1 MSAEAMRRIGD
12 RRAHV
17 RLEVVGVLWGTL
29 EFMKRARV
37 INVNDTGALIASSV
51 PIPPDSVQTIHMTLE
66 GHNIA
71 VDARV
76 CHLRSGYSSDEL
88 PEYHIGIEF
97 LSIPAALH

>member
-1 MSAEAMRRIGD
+1 MKRIGD

-17 RLEVVGVLWGTL
+17 RLEVVGILWGTL
-29 EFMKRARV
+29 ELMKRARI
-37 INVNDTGALIASSV
+37 ININDTGALIASPV
-51 PIPPDSVQTIHMTLE
+51 PIPPKTVQTIYMTLD
-66 GHNIA
+66 GHDIA

-76 CHLRSGYSSDEL
+76 CHLRPAPASDQS

>member
-1 MSAEAMRRIGD
+1 MRRIGD

-29 EFMKRARV
+29 EWMKRARV
-37 INVNDTGALIASSV
+37 INITDTGALIASPV
-51 PIPPDSVQTIHMTLE
+51 AIAPDTIHTIQMTLE
-66 GHNIA
+66 GHEIA

-76 CHLRSGYSSDEL
+76 CHLQCVTPPHRP
-88 PEYHIGIEF
+88 PEYHIGVEF